1 MRVRHSV
8 SPPGKDIPGEWW
20 TLLHSE
26 ELDQLIRQALA
37 DSPTV
42 AAAKARLRE
51 ADENRRAQYGSLF
64 PAADA
69 NISASRQKISGAGF
83 GQPDSDIS
91 AFNLYN
97 ASVNVSYALDLFGGT
112 RRKLEA
118 LQSQIDYQRFQLE
131 GVYLTLTSNIVTTAV
146 KDASLRAQIGAMR
159 QIIEAQEKAAQ
170 CSGRAVPAW
179 GCTAFRC
186 ARPAGAARTDAGRPA
201 AAGKAACP
209 DAPPAC
215 GACRQTALRGGAAR
229 IRFERFPTA

>member
-1 MRVRHSV
+1 MREDSIIRVAGDRPLMCKRVKAARPSMIAV
-8 SPPGKDIPGEWW
+8 SAMIIGVLLGYAVGPDFQAPKAPTTKAYTAEVLPAETEAAPGMAGAAQRFALGKDIPQEWW

-83 GQPDSDIS
+83 GQPDNDIS

-97 ASVNVSYALDLFGGT
+97 ASVNVSYALDLFVHF
-112 RRKLEA
+112 A
-118 LQSQIDYQRFQLE
+118 LAFGPLI
-131 GVYLTLTSNIVTTAV
+131 TLTRDHILGFTILDDT
-146 KDASLRAQIGAMR
+146 L
-159 QIIEAQEKAAQ
+159 IE
-170 CSGRAVPAW
+170 RAVE
-179 GCTAFRC
+179 
-186 ARPAGAARTDAGRPA
+186 
-201 AAGKAACP
+201 ACW
-209 DAPPAC
+209 D
-215 GACRQTALRGGAAR
+215 GIKR
-229 IRFERFPTA
+229 

>member
-1 MRVRHSV
+1 MREEIIMPEIGEKLVERKGVTAVVLSV
-8 SPPGKDIPGEWW
+8 MAISAMIIVVLLGCAVGPDFQAPNAPTSKAYTAGAAQRFALGKDIPQEWW

-83 GQPDSDIS
+83 GQPDNDIS

-97 ASVNVSYALDLFGGT
+97 ASVNVSYALDLFVHF
-112 RRKLEA
+112 A
-118 LQSQIDYQRFQLE
+118 LAFGPLI
-131 GVYLTLTSNIVTTAV
+131 TLTRDHILGFAILDDT
-146 KDASLRAQIGAMR
+146 L
-159 QIIEAQEKAAQ
+159 IE
-170 CSGRAVPAW
+170 RAVE
-179 GCTAFRC
+179 
-186 ARPAGAARTDAGRPA
+186 
-201 AAGKAACP
+201 ACW
-209 DAPPAC
+209 D
-215 GACRQTALRGGAAR
+215 GIKR
-229 IRFERFPTA
+229 